1 MSPDDFAKLSN
12 PKHWDDFSLP
22 AEAHSEVAVLD
33 ALDHMEYSKPGSE
46 SERISKK
53 LGGRRLA
60 PEEVLQYLGDDEDYG
75 C

>member
-1 MSPDDFAKLSN
+1 M
-12 PKHWDDFSLP
+12 
-22 AEAHSEVAVLD
+22 AVLD